1 MPTRFFVFH
10 HTAAD
15 TVERIAAE
23 DVSRAAAAIAAV
35 TWVVAEMPER
45 LPDRSRDDAQLPSDS
60 LPN

>member
-1 MPTRFFVFH
+1 MAFLGDATRFFVFH

-15 TVERIAAE
+15 TVERVAPE

-45 LPDRSRDDAQLPSDS
+45 LPR
-60 LPN
+60 